1 MNFLLT
7 AIVAVLVFGT
17 VVLVHEAGHFFA
29 ARHCGIH
36 VEEFSIGFG
45 PALWSTV
52 RGGTRYS
59 VRLLP
64 LGGYNNLA
72 GETPE
77 ESEDP
82 DEQERAEP
90 AKKQDAAAASV
101 HTYDP
106 HAPLFPLTVDGKSF
120 VEASPWQRF
129 FVIAAGAL
137 MNFVLGFILLL
148 VLVAS
153 GSAVTS
159 KIIYDFQGENPKSQA
174 SGLQVNDEIMSV
186 NRHFCFT
193 AEDVMYELQRTEN
206 DTATICGTASWL
218 HCPRCSLI
226 PLPMRTAQPPWY
238 WISGCMVLKKRRAAW
253 CMGRHGI
260 SAIMRGSSCAD
271 FWTFSPGVWASMSF
285 PVRSV

>member
-101 HTYDP
+101 HTYDRM
-106 HAPLFPLTVDGKSF
+106 FPC
-120 VEASPWQRF
+120 SP
-129 FVIAAGAL
+129 
-137 MNFVLGFILLL
+137 
-148 VLVAS
+148 
-153 GSAVTS
+153 
-159 KIIYDFQGENPKSQA
+159 
-174 SGLQVNDEIMSV
+174 
-186 NRHFCFT
+186 
-193 AEDVMYELQRTEN
+193 
-206 DTATICGTASWL
+206 
-218 HCPRCSLI
+218 
-226 PLPMRTAQPPWY
+226 
-238 WISGCMVLKKRRAAW
+238 
-253 CMGRHGI
+253 
-260 SAIMRGSSCAD
+260 
-271 FWTFSPGVWASMSF
+271 
-285 PVRSV
+285 

>member
-1 MNFLLT
+1 M
-7 AIVAVLVFGT
+7 
-17 VVLVHEAGHFFA
+17 
-29 ARHCGIH
+29 
-36 VEEFSIGFG
+36 
-45 PALWSTV
+45 
-52 RGGTRYS
+52 
-59 VRLLP
+59 
-64 LGGYNNLA
+64 
-72 GETPE
+72 
-77 ESEDP
+77 
-82 DEQERAEP
+82 
-90 AKKQDAAAASV
+90 
-101 HTYDP
+101 
-106 HAPLFPLTVDGKSF
+106 TVDGKSF

-206 DTATICGTASWL
+206 DTATITVLRDGKLVTLPQVQFDSTTNADGTTS
-218 HCPRCSLI
+218 
-226 PLPMRTAQPPWY
+226 
-238 WISGCMVLKKRRAAW
+238 MVLDFRVYGIEKRCAAW

>member
-153 GSAVTS
+153 GSAVTLTLTVDGKKYS
-159 KIIYDFQGENPKSQA
+159 TGI
-174 SGLQVNDEIMSV
+174 SGAGIDL
-186 NRHFCFT
+186 
-193 AEDVMYELQRTEN
+193 
-206 DTATICGTASWL
+206 
-218 HCPRCSLI
+218 SLI
-226 PLPMRTAQPPWY
+226 H
-238 WISGCMVLKKRRAAW
+238 I
-253 CMGRHGI
+253 
-260 SAIMRGSSCAD
+260 
-271 FWTFSPGVWASMSF
+271 
-285 PVRSV
+285 

>member
-77 ESEDP
+77 ESENP

-153 GSAVTS
+153 GSAVTLTLTV
-159 KIIYDFQGENPKSQA
+159 DGKSVTTPAVLANGNYYLPA
-174 SGLQVNDEIMSV
+174 S
-186 NRHFCFT
+186 F
-193 AEDVMYELQRTEN
+193 Y
-206 DTATICGTASWL
+206 GTL
-218 HCPRCSLI
+218 GVTP
-226 PLPMRTAQPPWY
+226 
-238 WISGCMVLKKRRAAW
+238 AA
-253 CMGRHGI
+253 
-260 SAIMRGSSCAD
+260 
-271 FWTFSPGVWASMSF
+271 
-285 PVRSV
+285 

>member
-17 VVLVHEAGHFFA
+17 VVLVHEAGQFFC
-29 ARHCGIH
+29 R
-36 VEEFSIGFG
+36 
-45 PALWSTV
+45 PALRHPCGGIFHRV
-52 RGGTRYS
+52 RPGAVEHRRGRTRYS

-159 KIIYDFQGENPKSQA
+159 KIT
-174 SGLQVNDEIMSV
+174 L
-186 NRHFCFT
+186 
-193 AEDVMYELQRTEN
+193 
-206 DTATICGTASWL
+206 
-218 HCPRCSLI
+218 
-226 PLPMRTAQPPWY
+226 
-238 WISGCMVLKKRRAAW
+238 
-253 CMGRHGI
+253 
-260 SAIMRGSSCAD
+260 
-271 FWTFSPGVWASMSF
+271 
-285 PVRSV
+285 

>member
-90 AKKQDAAAASV
+90 AKKQDAAASV

-193 AEDVMYELQRTEN
+193 AEDVMY
-206 DTATICGTASWL
+206 
-218 HCPRCSLI
+218 
-226 PLPMRTAQPPWY
+226 
-238 WISGCMVLKKRRAAW
+238 
-253 CMGRHGI
+253 
-260 SAIMRGSSCAD
+260 
-271 FWTFSPGVWASMSF
+271 
-285 PVRSV
+285 

>member
-77 ESEDP
+77 ESEDT

-90 AKKQDAAAASV
+90 AKKQDTAAASV

-106 HAPLFPLTVDGKSF
+106 HAPLFPLTVEGK
-120 VEASPWQRF
+120 
-129 FVIAAGAL
+129 AL
-137 MNFVLGFILLL
+137 WKQ
-148 VLVAS
+148 AP
-153 GSAVTS
+153 GSA
-159 KIIYDFQGENPKSQA
+159 F
-174 SGLQVNDEIMSV
+174 L
-186 NRHFCFT
+186 
-193 AEDVMYELQRTEN
+193 
-206 DTATICGTASWL
+206 
-218 HCPRCSLI
+218 
-226 PLPMRTAQPPWY
+226 
-238 WISGCMVLKKRRAAW
+238 
-253 CMGRHGI
+253 
-260 SAIMRGSSCAD
+260 
-271 FWTFSPGVWASMSF
+271 
-285 PVRSV
+285 